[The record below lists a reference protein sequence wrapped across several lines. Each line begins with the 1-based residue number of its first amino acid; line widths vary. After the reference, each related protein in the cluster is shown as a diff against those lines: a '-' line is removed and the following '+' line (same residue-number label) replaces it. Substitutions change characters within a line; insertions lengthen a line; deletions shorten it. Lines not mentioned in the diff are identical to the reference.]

1 MEGGTGKVEE
11 KNKQA
16 EMTGKQ
22 SIRFDEAVHLLCAA
36 SIAGKKEG
44 EGPLGDLFDQVF
56 EDPFFGKATWE
67 EAESAMQRAVL
78 EKVLEKAGMQ
88 EKEIRF
94 LFGGNLLGQLIATSF
109 GVKELEIPLFGLYG
123 ACSTCGE
130 ALCLAAMTV
139 AGGFARP
146 CGSCHQQSFWRSR
159 EAVSFS
165 SGIRK
170 SAASF
175 RDLDSD
181 RSRCF
186 SAWEKRRK
194 GEDPGSDTRK
204 DCGLRSEGFSEYG
217 SLYGSGSCGYH

>member
-1 MEGGTGKVEE
+1 
-11 KNKQA
+11 
-16 EMTGKQ
+16 MTGKQ
-22 SIRFDEAVHLLCAA
+22 SIRFDKAVHLLCAA

-44 EGPLGDLFDQVF
+44 EGPLGDRFDQVF

-67 EAESAMQRAVL
+67 EAESAIQRAAL
-78 EKVLEKAGMQ
+78 EKVLEKTGMQ

-94 LFGGNLLGQLIATSF
+94 LFGGDLLGQLIATSF
-109 GVKELEIPLFGLYG
+109 GVKELGIPLFGLYG

-139 AGGFARP
+139 AGGFADHVAVVTSSHFGGAEKR
-146 CGSCHQQSFWRSR
+146 
-159 EAVSFS
+159 VSFS

-175 RDLDSD
+175 RNMDSD

-186 SAWEKRRK
+186 SAGEKRRK